1 MTPALRSVTLEV
13 LAAATAPGQA
23 AAKLRQQLVEVAAAN
38 RGNSSKGGGRA
49 QGGRSSGRSAGRGGS
64 SSNQGG
70 MWEQMLALEAAAAAE
85 VLGKAQVVAATC
97 VGAGGYCQVRLQSS
111 VVGNELL
118 LWHGKHLTSSYGR
131 YQDVPMFH

>member
-1 MTPALRSVTLEV
+1 MLSQVTPALRSVTLEV

-23 AAKLRQQLVEVAAAN
+23 AAKLRQQLVEAAAAN
-38 RGNSSKGGGRA
+38 RGSSRASNSKGGGRG
-49 QGGRSSGRSAGRGGS
+49 QGGRSSGRSGGRGGS

-97 VGAGGYCQVRLQSS
+97 IGAGGYCKDSLQ
-111 VVGNELL
+111 
-118 LWHGKHLTSSYGR
+118 TSL
-131 YQDVPMFH
+131 V